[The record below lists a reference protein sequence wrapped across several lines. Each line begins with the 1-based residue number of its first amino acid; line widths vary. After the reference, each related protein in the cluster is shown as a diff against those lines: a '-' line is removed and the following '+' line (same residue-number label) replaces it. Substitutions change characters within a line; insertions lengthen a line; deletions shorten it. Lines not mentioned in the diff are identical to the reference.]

1 MDQSSEEEFA
11 PLFDYSGV
19 QLPGFHYLS
28 DDDSDFSP
36 LVSKSNRK
44 RKNSCVKLWNGK
56 EIVNVLDE
64 QEKDGKGDIKKDEE
78 EDWLPPPPKIPKI
91 APAVVQDKTLLA
103 LRFCFLNS
111 FLELR
116 STKLELAS
124 LAEAARD
131 LLNSASEFG
140 NDDDV
145 LILENSAAGVKGVKC
160 LEKVERERIL
170 ISVQDKDGHKQ
181 FRLFAD
187 DKFERLFKIY
197 AQKANL
203 KLESLAFSFDGE
215 RVSPTATPAGLG
227 LENDDIIEVHV
238 KA

>member
-64 QEKDGKGDIKKDEE
+64 QEKDGKGDSKKDEE

-103 LRFCFLNS
+103 
-111 FLELR
+111 LR

-145 LILENSAAGVKGVKC
+145 LILENSASGVKGAKC

-238 KA
+238 KS